1 MRFILST
8 TVSALVA
15 LFVWAPASAAP
26 GGEYATIGLLP
37 LRHLV
42 RHGRGSRHGVARHGV
57 ARRGE
62 AGRGEAW
69 LGRAGQGKARY
80 RHYHRVSRRHT
91 RREGHQAAN
100 TAPPVR
106 SGLVTIPTAA
116 GRITVAA
123 HLAPRFKALI
133 ADLAAAGYHPRRVGC
148 FATSGHVR
156 HSRHYAGA
164 ACDFDGS
171 LSRNAFMRSETAHRI
186 IVAHGFRDGC
196 TFRVHGVRDCG
207 HVDDGGGGRY
217 AHRGVRYA
225 HRGVRYAHRRHR
237 RHHYANR

>member
-15 LFVWAPASAAP
+15 LFLWAPASGAP
-26 GGEYATIGLLP
+26 LGKSTTKVSLTAH
-37 LRHLV
+37 HLV
-42 RHGRGSRHGVARHGV
+42 RHGRVSRHGA
-57 ARRGE
+57 
-62 AGRGEAW
+62 AGLGAAW
-69 LGRAGQGKARY
+69 RGRAGQGKA
-80 RHYHRVSRRHT
+80 RHYHRVSRRHA

-106 SGLVTIPTAA
+106 SGLVTISTAA

-171 LSRNAFMRSETAHRI
+171 LSRSAFMRSSTAHRI

-225 HRGVRYAHRRHR
+225 HQRHRRHR
-237 RHHYANR
+237 HHRARAWS